1 MEVANDDSVNSEP
14 PKVSEGGLTHLPL
27 KRAYPSEWCKRSAEG
42 SCGFAIDVCGDRH
55 QGHHTKA
62 DANKVRSALIDRFL
76 SGSGRPVTDMRFMK
90 ANPPA
95 SQLQEFGDNTFQVF
109 DAQAALQEIENLGT
123 TLATLATSAKCL
135 PQKTRS

>member
-14 PKVSEGGLTHLPL
+14 PKVSEGVLTYLPL
-27 KRAYPSEWCKRSAEG
+27 KCAYPSEWRKRSAEG
-42 SCGFAIDVCGDRH
+42 SCGFVIDVCGDRR
-55 QGHHTKA
+55 QGHHTKD
-62 DANKVRSALIDRFL
+62 DANKVRNALIDRFL
-76 SGSGRPVTDMRFMK
+76 SGSSRPVTDMRFMK

-109 DAQAALQEIENLGT
+109 DAKAALQEIENLGA